1 MHLFL
6 ALFIL
11 AVNPSICKGK
21 DEKKC
26 DVVPKNNYIEV
37 GSDINI
43 TCLTCGH
50 GNIYWTLDTSRLN
63 SSHTVLSLRN
73 FTHQSATVQCH
84 STDSQQVIGGTTI
97 NTYSKPCNIS
107 CILHQLNQTTEG
119 QPALFTCK
127 WDHRIDPKLDVNYT
141 VLHSS
146 AQREICKTRETT
158 CMVEGVIKSMLPDII
173 ITVRAKTANWEVDS
187 DTREFKPAHIRKMI
201 PPHLNVISFADHLL
215 VEWKRELIKQKCR
228 CEVKYNETKLNKALK
243 REEHGNMT
251 IEQVE
256 SCSHYTVSV
265 RCALLEPAPWSDW
278 SQEKTVLTELN
289 KNRVRLRLW
298 RKVAE
303 PQKNGVRK
311 VHAMWKEIPSTCRG
325 TFTYTIEPTP
335 YKESMMRGGN
345 YTETLCGESGCDVE
359 VNQDAH
365 RINLN
370 MFHNEAL
377 LVVNAVHVPAI
388 GESLPQVTDIQ
399 TSALEGVILVTWKAP
414 IEPVSGYMIDWTHDG
429 NQYNWKETNY
439 TNATLSGLLDNKPYN
454 VTVTPLFVDKTGHG
468 TQALQ
473 ICSRVGGPG
482 NVTIHI
488 NKTNAKNAL
497 VSWDVKSQ
505 EECSGDVVKYIVF
518 YRKLD
523 RLELWLNVTVIGTEQ
538 AISLEDLLPD
548 TQYVFYV
555 KATAATGTT
564 KSTEMFFKTKRFG
577 RWFITT
583 LVVCGGVVIILVL
596 SLGLGCAI
604 SWKKFREKPVPN
616 PGCSSLA
623 LWPPREE
630 GTGSIWQFNNP
641 SESVC
646 DRVYTEESQKTS
658 TSPLGSGLNP
668 NPAFYQTDEYIDPD
682 MASAPETDPEERL
695 KPAKMQLRSSP
706 NDSIEPLLPENSP
719 CSPYRSQSSAENP
732 GKRPNKQNKHSP
744 VRQPDRKTPVMV
756 YVTLDMF
763 EQNQCR

>member
-1 MHLFL
+1 MYLFL

-11 AVNPSICKGK
+11 AANPSICK
-21 DEKKC
+21 
-26 DVVPKNNYIEV
+26 
-37 GSDINI
+37 
-43 TCLTCGH
+43 
-50 GNIYWTLDTSRLN
+50 
-63 SSHTVLSLRN
+63 VLSLRN

-97 NTYSKPCNIS
+97 NTYSKPYNIS
-107 CILHQLNQTTEG
+107 CILHKKTDGIPDL
-119 QPALFTCK
+119 LTCK

-141 VLHSS
+141 VGPLNSS
-146 AQREICKTRETT
+146 GQKEMCKTRETT
-158 CMVEGVIKSMLPDII
+158 CTVKGVSVLSDIT
-173 ITVRAKTANWEVDS
+173 ITVRAKTADWEVDS
-187 DTREFKPAHIRKMI
+187 DTHTFQPTHIWKMI
-201 PPHLNVISFADHLL
+201 PPRLKETSSFADHLL
-215 VEWKRELIKQKCR
+215 VEWDRGLIKKECR

-243 REEHGNMT
+243 EKEHGNMT

-256 SCSHYTVSV
+256 SCSYYTVSV
-265 RCALLEPAPWSDW
+265 RCALMEPAPWSDW

-289 KNRVRLRLW
+289 ENNVRLRLW

-311 VHAMWKEIPSTCRG
+311 VHAMWKDITSTCRG

-335 YKESMMRGGN
+335 YKEAMMGGN
-345 YTETLCGESGCDVE
+345 YTETLCGKSDCDVE

-365 RINLN
+365 RLNLN
-370 MFHNEAL
+370 MFHNETL
-377 LVVNAVHVPAI
+377 LVVAAVHVPAI

-414 IEPVSGYMIDWTHDG
+414 IQPVSGYMIDWTHDG
-429 NQYNWKETNY
+429 NQYYWKETNY
-439 TNATLSGLLDNKPYN
+439 TNATLSGLLDKKPYN

-497 VSWDVKSQ
+497 VSWNVKSQ
-505 EECSGDVVKYIVF
+505 EECSGDVVEYIVF

-538 AISLEDLLPD
+538 AIPLEDLLPD
-548 TQYVFYV
+548 TQYEFYV

-668 NPAFYQTDEYIDPD
+668 YPAIYQTDEYIDPD

-695 KPAKMQLRSSP
+695 KPATTQHHSSP
-706 NDSIEPLLPENSP
+706 NDSIEPLLPENNPS
-719 CSPYRSQSSAENP
+719 SPYRSQTSGENP
-732 GKRPNKQNKHSP
+732 GKRPDKQNKHSP
-744 VRQPDRKTPVMV
+744 VKQPDRKTPVMV